1 MLLWL
6 NSDGGYRYKYISQN
20 TAFVG
25 YDRSEKCSEC
35 GREIVKLQ
43 YSGAEARY
51 EVLGGSTYPDYI
63 QYSGAGEQPFIISE
77 KALKLFAEN
86 NVSGYDHAEP
96 VTVEPRG
103 MNKDGSP
110 IDYFQLNICGRAEL
124 DFKAMFLKKK
134 KYCAVCGQYEWNRQR
149 FYPRVVDGNSWDGSD
164 LARVVSIPGW
174 ILCSDKVRKIVK
186 KHKLKGFVFTE
197 ASTSAQL

>member
-51 EVLGGSTYPDYI
+51 EVGRVDLPRLHTILRRRGATVYHLGE
-63 QYSGAGEQPFIISE
+63 GAQALCGEQCVGI
-77 KALKLFAEN
+77 
-86 NVSGYDHAEP
+86 
-96 VTVEPRG
+96 
-103 MNKDGSP
+103 
-110 IDYFQLNICGRAEL
+110 
-124 DFKAMFLKKK
+124 
-134 KYCAVCGQYEWNRQR
+134 
-149 FYPRVVDGNSWDGSD
+149 
-164 LARVVSIPGW
+164 
-174 ILCSDKVRKIVK
+174 
-186 KHKLKGFVFTE
+186 
-197 ASTSAQL
+197 

>member
-51 EVLGGSTYPDYI
+51 EVLGGRLTPTTYNSAA
-63 QYSGAGEQPFIISE
+63 Q
-77 KALKLFAEN
+77 
-86 NVSGYDHAEP
+86 
-96 VTVEPRG
+96 
-103 MNKDGSP
+103 GSNRLSSRRRRSSP
-110 IDYFQLNICGRAEL
+110 LRRTMCRDMTMLN
-124 DFKAMFLKKK
+124 
-134 KYCAVCGQYEWNRQR
+134 Q
-149 FYPRVVDGNSWDGSD
+149 
-164 LARVVSIPGW
+164 
-174 ILCSDKVRKIVK
+174 
-186 KHKLKGFVFTE
+186 
-197 ASTSAQL
+197 

>member
-51 EVLGGSTYPDYI
+51 EVLGGSTYPTTYNTAA
-63 QYSGAGEQPFIISE
+63 Q
-77 KALKLFAEN
+77 
-86 NVSGYDHAEP
+86 
-96 VTVEPRG
+96 
-103 MNKDGSP
+103 GSNRLSSRRRRSSSLRRTMCR
-110 IDYFQLNICGRAEL
+110 DMTMLN
-124 DFKAMFLKKK
+124 
-134 KYCAVCGQYEWNRQR
+134 Q
-149 FYPRVVDGNSWDGSD
+149 
-164 LARVVSIPGW
+164 
-174 ILCSDKVRKIVK
+174 
-186 KHKLKGFVFTE
+186 
-197 ASTSAQL
+197 

>member
-51 EVLGGSTYPDYI
+51 EVLGGSTYPNYI
-63 QYSGAGEQPFIISE
+63 QFCGARGATVYHLGEGAQALCGEQCVGI
-77 KALKLFAEN
+77 
-86 NVSGYDHAEP
+86 
-96 VTVEPRG
+96 
-103 MNKDGSP
+103 
-110 IDYFQLNICGRAEL
+110 
-124 DFKAMFLKKK
+124 
-134 KYCAVCGQYEWNRQR
+134 
-149 FYPRVVDGNSWDGSD
+149 
-164 LARVVSIPGW
+164 
-174 ILCSDKVRKIVK
+174 
-186 KHKLKGFVFTE
+186 
-197 ASTSAQL
+197 